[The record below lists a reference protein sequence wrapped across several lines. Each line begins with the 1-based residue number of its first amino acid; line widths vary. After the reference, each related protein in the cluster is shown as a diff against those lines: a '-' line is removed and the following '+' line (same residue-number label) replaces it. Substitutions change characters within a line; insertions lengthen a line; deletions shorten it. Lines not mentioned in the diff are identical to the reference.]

1 MLHHRAP
8 RTRRFGLNLISSDSF
23 IFFNEDPDSSMRS
36 EAVNADAVVTTIFSA
51 EDDFMLL
58 VVYRCVVDGVND
70 EAVAST
76 TATDAFDFG
85 GDDFAGV

>member
-58 VVYRCVVDGVND
+58 VVYRCVVDGVID
-70 EAVAST
+70 ETVAFST
-76 TATDAFDFG
+76 GSEAFDFG
-85 GDDFAGV
+85 GDVVFGV